1 MNLTAAFDTR
11 GIEAMSA
18 ASQDVRIGAMAHF
31 NRTGRDELT

>member
-18 ASQDVRIGAMAHF
+18 SSRDVRIGAVAHF
-31 NRTGRDELT
+31 IRTGRDELA